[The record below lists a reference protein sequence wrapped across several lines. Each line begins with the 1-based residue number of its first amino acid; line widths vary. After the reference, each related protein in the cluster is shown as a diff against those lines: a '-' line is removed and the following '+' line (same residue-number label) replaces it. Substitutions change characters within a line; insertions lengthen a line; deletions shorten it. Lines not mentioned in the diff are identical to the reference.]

1 MNKRLLVSTTI
12 FLFAV
17 CSLTADVRGKIEGFV
32 IDKEKNPL
40 ARVEVSI
47 ISLKSSAQQYNVRTN
62 EKGKFTQIGIWPGF
76 YQINLKK
83 EGFQTLTTEERVGIA
98 ESTKLQFTLQSVE
111 KAVEKTLSQAD
122 KHFVKGNKLYGEKK
136 YEEAADAFEKAIKL
150 NPENWG
156 YFFNLGLAFKNIK
169 NQEKAQISFLKAL
182 ELNPESYG
190 CNVEMGEAL
199 AKVGKHKEAKP
210 YYQKAA
216 DKNPEEPD
224 VFYNFGVVLINLG
237 ESAEALKAF
246 EKAVQLNEDYPDA
259 LYQLG
264 TLYVGQNRTEDAI
277 RSFKRFLTLAPEHS
291 KAHLARMLLDHLEK

>member
-1 MNKRLLVSTTI
+1 MNKRLLI
-12 FLFAV
+12 LIAFFLFAV
-17 CSLTADVRGKIEGFV
+17 CSLTADVRGKIEGLV
-32 IDKEKNPL
+32 LDMEKNPL
-40 ARVEVSI
+40 AQVEVSI
-47 ISLKSSAQQYNVRTN
+47 ISLKSSAQQFNVRTN
-62 EKGKFTQIGIWPGF
+62 KKGKFTQIGIWPGF

-83 EGFQTLTTEERVGIA
+83 EGFQPLTTEERVGIA

-111 KAVEKTLSQAD
+111 KAIELTLSQAD
-122 KHFVKGNKLYGEKK
+122 KHFVKGNKLYGEQK
-136 YEEAADAFEKAIKL
+136 YEEGAEVFEKAIQL

-156 YFFNLGLAFKNIK
+156 YFFNLGLSYKNSK
-169 NQEKAQISFLKAL
+169 NQEKALTAFHKAL

-199 AKVGKHKEAKP
+199 AKMGKHEEART

-216 DKNPEEPD
+216 DKNPEDPD

-237 ESAEALKAF
+237 ESAEALIAF

-264 TLYVGQNRTEDAI
+264 TLYVGQNRVEDAI
-277 RSFKRFLTLAPEHS
+277 RSFKRFLALAPDHA
-291 KAHLARMLLDHLEK
+291 KAHVARMLLDHLEK